1 MKIVYFDICS
11 IPIFVL
17 IICTCVARRMT
28 KSRAEKLFI
37 MVSGLSLVC
46 AILDVWME
54 FVVNPIPLTENEVL
68 LGTIIST
75 SYKFLHNASL
85 LFYLIFIMVITR
97 TVHKIRSRMHHFL
110 LYMPMM
116 LLVALLVQ
124 NLFTHNVFSVTAQD
138 GYMRGPLLAGVYI
151 VAALYGFGGMGYCLA
166 CRKYLDRSKW
176 EALLSVYLLIFAA
189 VLIEFAVPQM
199 LVEMFATALGV
210 LLILNMV
217 MRPEETND
225 GFVAIKTRRAYEND
239 LYNTILSGDHVQI
252 AIIQMSNAYEI
263 RSYLGEKRYY
273 TYVNEIVEE
282 IRRLYYALN
291 DKKVNMEM
299 YLERPG
305 TIYLILDD
313 PYYDMSAVASAF
325 VEGVRDR
332 TGEFMEMG
340 VQFDPHICTIRV
352 PDEMDE
358 PLEILELGHKF
369 AMLGT
374 PERILYSASE
384 LMEHPDFNSI
394 VHMEEILNRAITEN
408 SLKVLYQPIYNVR
421 EKKFESAEA
430 LSRLIDREFGMIS
443 PALFIPASESNG
455 IILKLGE
462 MILETV
468 FRFIS
473 ENDLDELGLSYIE
486 INLSIAQMMQPKLPA
501 IIERLQRQY
510 GVKPRQVNFE
520 ITETMFGNISG
531 TIMENVQT
539 LSEAGYSFSLD
550 DFGTGYS
557 NIQGVNKYPL
567 RMVKVDKSMA
577 DEILTESGNLIM
589 FNTIRMMHDINKKLV
604 VEGVETEETKN
615 ALTDMSCDYI
625 QGFYYSRPLSEE
637 NLIAFLRKHNRK
649 KDASKEGEVTA

>member
-17 IICTCVARRMT
+17 IISTCVARRMT
-28 KSRAEKLFI
+28 KSRAEKLLI
-37 MVSGLSLVC
+37 MVSALSLAC
-46 AILDVWME
+46 AVLDVWME
-54 FVVNPIPLTENEVL
+54 FVVNPTPLTENEVL

-75 SYKFLHNASL
+75 SYKFLHNATL

-97 TVHKIRSRMHHFL
+97 TVNKIRSRMHHFL
-110 LYMPMM
+110 LYLPMM
-116 LLVALLVQ
+116 ILAVLLVQ
-124 NLFTHNVFSVTAQD
+124 NFFTHNVFSVTAQD
-138 GYMRGPLLAGVYI
+138 GYMRGPLLIGVYI
-151 VAALYGFGGMGYCLA
+151 VAALYGFGGMGYCLV

-189 VLIEFAVPQM
+189 VIIEFAMPQ
-199 LVEMFATALGV
+199 LLIEMFATALGI

-239 LYNTILSGDHVQI
+239 LHNTILSGDHVQI
-252 AIIQMSNAYEI
+252 AIIQLSNAYEI

-313 PYYDMSAVASAF
+313 PYYDMSAVAPAF
-325 VEGVRDR
+325 VEGVRER

-340 VQFDPHICTIRV
+340 VQFDPHICTVRI

-358 PLEILELGHKF
+358 PVEIMELGHKF
-369 AMLGT
+369 TLLGSHD
-374 PERILYSASE
+374 RILYSASE
-384 LMEHPDFNSI
+384 LMKHPDFNSI

-421 EKKFESAEA
+421 DKKFESAEA

-462 MILETV
+462 MILEAV

-510 GVKPRQVNFE
+510 GVKPNQVNFE

-567 RMVKVDKSMA
+567 RLVKVDKSMA
-577 DEILTESGNLIM
+577 DEIFTESGNLIM

-604 VEGVETEETKN
+604 VEGVETEEAKN
-615 ALTDMSCDYI
+615 TLTDMSCDYI

-637 NLIAFLRKHNRK
+637 NLIAFLRKHNGIKAPSK
-649 KDASKEGEVTA
+649 KDDVTA